1 MRIEFRVPNKRK
13 IIRYGLLTGFF
24 VCVALVAIRTA
35 SALKLLQEGW
45 HSQLHPG
52 IDSLIIGVLLVGCA
66 GYAFGF
72 RKFLDL
78 RREQGRRTLA
88 ESKADWITYHDFLTR
103 LPNRRFLEEK
113 APDIVETTFGKSGY
127 GVLAFDLDGFKKVN
141 ETVGPDG
148 GDMLLMD
155 LARRLSGFVPEAKI
169 LRLGSD
175 EFLVIA
181 GCTTSNRCQNC
192 SDPEQTR
199 KLAEDL
205 ISLLNMPFDI
215 KGTQISVG
223 ACVGLSSYPEHGL
236 RLKDVVKQAILALS
250 VAKRQGRNSYVEF
263 QPEINEDLARRT
275 RIESQL
281 RSAVANGD
289 IVPYYQPLVEL
300 KTGAIV
306 GFEALARWNTPEDGF
321 IPPDLFIRIAEN
333 TGLISELSEHLLR
346 QACKD
351 AREWPTQVRL
361 AFNISPRMLED
372 RHLGLKIFKILGE
385 TGLSPHRLEI
395 EITESALVR
404 DTELAATMIRDLRG
418 SGVRVVLDDFGT
430 GYSSLAQLS
439 ALTFDKIK
447 IDRIF
452 VSGLEQDEKKSKI
465 VRTTVALATGLGIT
479 TTAEGIEQESQ
490 LDDLKQLGCSFGQG
504 YLFGKAVPQ
513 EQALALL
520 SAGPASGTQQSRQVS
535 A

>member
-1 MRIEFRVPNKRK
+1 MRKEFQIPNKRK
-13 IIRYGLLTGFF
+13 IMRYGLLAGFF
-24 VCVALVAIRTA
+24 VCVAFAAIWA
-35 SALKLLQEGW
+35 AGVLKLLQVGW
-45 HSQLHPG
+45 HAQLHSNIDG
-52 IDSLIIGVLLVGCA
+52 IIIGALLVGCA

-72 RKFLDL
+72 RKILDL

-103 LPNRRFLEEK
+103 LPNRRFLKEK
-113 APDIVETTFGKSGY
+113 APDIVETAFGKIGY

-148 GDMLLMD
+148 GDTLLID
-155 LARRLSGFVPEAKI
+155 LAGRLSAFMPEAI
-169 LRLGSD
+169 LVRLGSD
-175 EFLVIA
+175 EFLLIA
-181 GCTTSNRCQNC
+181 GCTATNRCQNC
-192 SDPEQTR
+192 SDPEQAR

-205 ISLLNMPFDI
+205 INLLNRPFDI
-215 KGTQISVG
+215 KGMQISVG

-250 VAKRQGRNSYVEF
+250 VAKRQGRNSFVEF

-275 RIESQL
+275 RIERQL
-281 RSAVANGD
+281 RDAVANGD
-289 IVPYYQPLVEL
+289 IVPFYQPLVDL
-300 KTGAIV
+300 KRGTIV

-321 IPPDLFIRIAEN
+321 ISPELFIRMAET
-333 TGLISELSEHLLR
+333 TGLISELSEQLLR
-346 QACKD
+346 QACRD
-351 AREWPTQVRL
+351 AMDWPKQVGL

-372 RHLGLKIFKILGE
+372 RYLGLKIFKILGE
-385 TGLSPHRLEI
+385 TGLNPHRLEI

-404 DTELAATMIRDLRG
+404 DTELAAAMIRDLRG
-418 SGVRVVLDDFGT
+418 AGIRVVLDDFGT

-439 ALTFDKIK
+439 VLTFDKIK

-465 VRTTVALATGLGIT
+465 VRTTVALASGLGIS

-490 LDDLKQLGCSFGQG
+490 LDYLKQLGCSFGQG
-504 YLFGKAVPQ
+504 YLFGKAVPP

-520 SAGPASGTQQSRQVS
+520 NTGSASGTEPSRQVS

>member
-1 MRIEFRVPNKRK
+1 MQEKFQIPNMRK
-13 IIRYGLLTGFF
+13 IMRYGLLAGFF
-24 VCVALVAIRTA
+24 VCVGVVATRTA
-35 SALKLLQEGW
+35 DALKLLQEGW
-45 HSQLHPG
+45 HSQLHSSIYG
-52 IDSLIIGVLLVGCA
+52 IIIGALIVGCA

-72 RKFLDL
+72 RKILDL
-78 RREQGRRTLA
+78 KREQGRRTLA
-88 ESKADWITYHDFLTR
+88 ESKADWISYHDFLTR

-113 APDIVETTFGKSGY
+113 APEIVERNFGKAGY

-148 GDMLLMD
+148 GDMLLID
-155 LARRLSGFVPEAKI
+155 ISKRLAGFLPESLI

-175 EFLVIA
+175 EFLIIA
-181 GCTTSNRCQNC
+181 GCTASSRCENC
-192 SDPEQTR
+192 SDPQQTL

-205 ISLLNMPFDI
+205 ISLLNMPYDI
-215 KGTQISVG
+215 KGTPISVG

-250 VAKRQGRNSYVEF
+250 VAKRQGRNSFVEF

-275 RIESQL
+275 RIERQL
-281 RSAVANGD
+281 RGAVANGD
-289 IVPYYQPLVEL
+289 IVPYYQPLIDL

-321 IPPDLFIRIAEN
+321 ISPDLFIRIAED

-346 QACKD
+346 RACKD
-351 AREWPTQVRL
+351 ARAWPKQVHL

-372 RHLGLKIFKILGE
+372 SNLGLKIFKILGE

-404 DTELAATMIRDLRG
+404 DTDLAAAMIQDLRG
-418 SGVRVVLDDFGT
+418 AGIRVALDDFGT

-439 ALTFDKIK
+439 ALAFDKIK

-452 VSGLEQDEKKSKI
+452 VSGLEDDEKKSKI
-465 VRTTVALATGLGIT
+465 VRTTVALASGLGIS
-479 TTAEGIEQESQ
+479 TTAEGIEEQSQ
-490 LDDLKQLGCSFGQG
+490 LDYLKQLGCSFGQG

-513 EQALALL
+513 DQALTLL
-520 SAGPASGTQQSRQVS
+520 NSGFASNTDPTQREL

>member
-1 MRIEFRVPNKRK
+1 MREEFRFPNKRK
-13 IIRYGLLTGFF
+13 IMRYGLLAVFV
-24 VCVALVAIRTA
+24 VCVALVATQA
-35 SALKLLQEGW
+35 AGALRLLQDGR
-45 HSQLHPG
+45 HSQLHSS
-52 IDSLIIGVLLVGCA
+52 IDSLIIGALIAGCA

-78 RREQGRRTLA
+78 KHEQGRRTLA

-113 APDIVETTFGKSGY
+113 APDIVERTFGEAGY

-148 GDMLLMD
+148 GDMLLID
-155 LARRLSGFVPEAKI
+155 ISKRLAGFLPESIA

-175 EFLVIA
+175 EFLLIA
-181 GCTTSNRCQNC
+181 GCTASNRCENC
-192 SDPEQTR
+192 SDPQQAL

-205 ISLLNMPFDI
+205 INLLNTPFDI
-215 KGTQISVG
+215 KGSQIAVG
-223 ACVGLSSYPEHGL
+223 AGVGLSSCPEHGL

-250 VAKRQGRNSYVEF
+250 VAQRQGRNSYVEF

-275 RIESQL
+275 RIERRL
-281 RSAVANGD
+281 RNAVANGD
-289 IVPYYQPLVEL
+289 IVPYYQPLIDL
-300 KTGAIV
+300 KTGEII
-306 GFEALARWNTPEDGF
+306 GFEALARWHTPEDGF
-321 IPPDLFIRIAEN
+321 ISPELFIGIAEN
-333 TGLISELSEHLLR
+333 TGLISDLSEHLLR
-346 QACKD
+346 RACKD
-351 AREWPTQVRL
+351 AMDWPKQVHL
-361 AFNISPRMLED
+361 AFNVSPRMLED
-372 RHLGLKIFKILGE
+372 RYLGLKIFKILGE

-404 DTELAATMIRDLRG
+404 DTDLAAAMIQDLRG
-418 SGVRVVLDDFGT
+418 AGIRVVLDDFGT

-465 VRTTVALATGLGIT
+465 VRTTVALASGLGIS

-490 LDDLKQLGCSFGQG
+490 LDFLNQLGCSFGQG

-513 EQALALL
+513 DQALALL
-520 SAGPASGTQQSRQVS
+520 GPGSASAPGLIRRVPA
-535 A
+535 

>member
-1 MRIEFRVPNKRK
+1 MREDIQIPNKRK
-13 IIRYGLLTGFF
+13 FIRYGLLAGFF
-24 VCVALVAIRTA
+24 ACVALVATRATGM
-35 SALKLLQEGW
+35 LTLLPEGW
-45 HSQLHPG
+45 HSRLHSS
-52 IDSLIIGVLLVGCA
+52 IDGLIVGVLLVGCA

-78 RREQGRRTLA
+78 RREQGRRSLA
-88 ESKADWITYHDFLTR
+88 ESKADWIAYHDFLTR

-113 APDIVETTFGKSGY
+113 APEIAESTFGKAGY
-127 GVLAFDLDGFKKVN
+127 GVLSFDLDGFKKVN

-148 GDMLLMD
+148 GDMLLID
-155 LARRLSGFVPEAKI
+155 IAKRLTDFMPEALL

-175 EFLVIA
+175 EFLIIA
-181 GCTTSNRCQNC
+181 GCTASNRCQDC
-192 SDPEQTR
+192 TDPEQTR

-205 ISLLNMPFDI
+205 ISLLNRPFDI

-263 QPEINEDLARRT
+263 RPEINEDLARRT
-275 RIESQL
+275 RIERQL
-281 RSAVANGD
+281 RTAVANDD
-289 IVPYYQPLVEL
+289 IAPYYQPLVEL

-306 GFEALARWNTPEDGF
+306 GFEALARWYTPEDGF
-321 IPPDLFIRIAEN
+321 ISPDLFIRIAEN
-333 TGLISELSEHLLR
+333 TGLISDLSEHLLR

-351 AREWPTQVRL
+351 AMAWPTQVHL
-361 AFNISPRMLED
+361 AFNISPLMLED
-372 RHLGLKIFKILGE
+372 RYLGLKIFKILGE

-404 DTELAATMIRDLRG
+404 DTDLAAAMIQELRG
-418 SGVRVVLDDFGT
+418 SGIRVALDDFGT

-520 SAGPASGTQQSRQVS
+520 STGPASDTEQSRQMS